1 MAAWMMAGSMWTLAL
16 TMILCFVVAHLHECI
31 CNLGMCAGYSGAL
44 ATTNSQTAVLVLTL
58 LTPAAVNTSDVSL
71 ALQGG
76 APGTVN
82 DVQAFPDQASSY
94 LIEVP
99 PGSHNASCSSVDVQV
114 Y

>member
-1 MAAWMMAGSMWTLAL
+1 MGCDQQFCFAIT
-16 TMILCFVVAHLHECI
+16 ILHSCI
-31 CNLGMCAGYSGAL
+31 HVSKLCAGYTGAL

-58 LTPAAVNTSDVSL
+58 LAPAAVNTTDVSL

-76 APGTVN
+76 AQGTVT

-99 PGSHNASCSSVDVQV
+99 LRLPQ
-114 Y
+114 